1 MTDEMPAQM
10 IVDILRNEI
19 ARLNDERLTLTI
31 QLQHAQSVIA
41 NLTER
46 ITALEA
52 QESSDD

>member
-19 ARLNDERLTLTI
+19 ARLNDERLTLAI